1 MDNAEVINLDSLG
14 SLGDDDTSSSQPSV
28 NFGGGI
34 ELLMNDKAKSG
45 GTKEDDIGL
54 DDLNNLENE
63 LNNLTDTISSS
74 RHAPRAVPLQ
84 NIDNIS
90 LQVDAESGNAGGSA
104 LGTASVESNKTD
116 SENRQTWDGFSKFN
130 NVPINPDIDRKPEP
144 SRSKEELLKD
154 KFEYLR
160 KLEALEKKGITLSK
174 QYNMDSTLSEMQGEY
189 ESLKS
194 EAERKNSVKFQGKM
208 LMAAITGLEFLNNKF
223 DPFDLHLDG
232 WSEQVNENVDDY
244 DEIFAE
250 LHEKYRSKATMAP
263 ELKLLF
269 QLGGSAC
276 MLHMT
281 NSMFKNSIPGMDD
294 IMRQN
299 PELMQQFTSAAVNQ
313 MDTSSPGFGGFMN
326 MMNDGG
332 GGGAGGGGSGG
343 GGGAK
348 ARPPSPVET
357 KRFNIGRDNPHTSG
371 ERTRVSNSM
380 SSGGISLEENIVK
393 PTAPSKSSRTR
404 PEMQGPSDINDLL
417 SNLKSTSNSK
427 TASGMT
433 VDDSS
438 TVSISELK
446 EMQNDMSKMPGKSKR
461 RGKSDKNTISL
472 DI

>member
-1 MDNAEVINLDSLG
+1 MDSAEIINLDNLELPEESV
-14 SLGDDDTSSSQPSV
+14 SNKPSV

-34 ELLMNDKAKSG
+34 ELLMNDKVKSG
-45 GTKEDDIGL
+45 SSNKEEDIGL

-63 LNNLTDTISSS
+63 LNNLTDNVSSIPTPPVPNP
-74 RHAPRAVPLQ
+74 APVPLQ

-90 LQVDAESGNAGGSA
+90 LQVDAESGNTGGSA
-104 LGTASVESNKTD
+104 LGTASAASNKTD
-116 SENRQTWDGFSKFN
+116 TENRQTWDGFSKFN
-130 NVPINPDIDRKPEP
+130 NVPINPDLDRKPELP
-144 SRSKEELLKD
+144 KTKEELLKE

-174 QYNMDSTLSEMQGEY
+174 QYNMESSLSEMQGEY

-223 DPFDLHLDG
+223 DPFDLRLDG
-232 WSEQVNENVDDY
+232 WSEQVNENIDDY

-250 LHEKYRSKATMAP
+250 LHEKYKSKATMAP

-299 PELMQQFTSAAVNQ
+299 PDLMQQFTQAAVNQ
-313 MDTSSPGFGGFMN
+313 MDNSNPGFGGFMN
-326 MMNDGG
+326 MMNENNNGN
-332 GGGAGGGGSGG
+332 SGP
-343 GGGAK
+343 K

-357 KRFNIGRDNPHTSG
+357 KRFNIGRDEPTMSSSRNK
-371 ERTRVSNSM
+371 VSNSM
-380 SSGGISLEENIVK
+380 SSGGISLEENVVK
-393 PTAPSKSSRTR
+393 PSAPQKSSRTR
-404 PEMQGPSDINDLL
+404 PDMQGPSDINDLL
-417 SNLKSTSNSK
+417 SNLKSTTNNK
-427 TASGMT
+427 TSSGLT

-446 EMQNDMSKMPGKSKR
+446 EMQSDMNKMPGKSKR

>member
-14 SLGDDDTSSSQPSV
+14 TFDETLAGQPSV

-34 ELLMNDKAKSG
+34 ELLMNDKLKNG
-45 GTKEDDIGL
+45 GNSSKEQDIGL
-54 DDLNNLENE
+54 DDLDNLENE
-63 LNNLTDTISSS
+63 LNNLTDNMGSVP
-74 RHAPRAVPLQ
+74 AAVPRTNVPLQ

-90 LQVDAESGNAGGSA
+90 LQIDAENGDAGGSA
-104 LGTASVESNKTD
+104 LGTASVKSNKTESD
-116 SENRQTWDGFSKFN
+116 NAQTWDGFSKFN
-130 NVPINPDIDRKPEP
+130 NVPINPDIGRKSEP
-144 SRSKEELLKD
+144 TRSKEEILKE
-154 KFEYLR
+154 KFEFLR
-160 KLEALEKKGITLSK
+160 KLEALEKKGISLSK
-174 QYNMDSTLSEMQGEY
+174 QYNMDSSLSEMQGEY

-223 DPFDLHLDG
+223 DPFDIHLDG

-250 LHEKYRSKATMAP
+250 LHEKYKSKATMAP

-294 IMRQN
+294 IMKQN

-313 MDTSSPGFGGFMN
+313 MDNSSPGFGGFMN

-332 GGGAGGGGSGG
+332 GGGGG

-348 ARPPSPVET
+348 ASPPPPVET
-357 KRFNIGRDNPHTSG
+357 KRFNIGRDEHSTSRG
-371 ERTRVSNSM
+371 KVSDLM
-380 SSGGISLEENIVK
+380 SSGGISLEENVAR
-393 PTAPSKSSRTR
+393 PSAPQKSNRTR
-404 PEMQGPSDINDLL
+404 PDMQGPSDINDLL
-417 SNLKSTSNSK
+417 SNLKSTSNKK

-446 EMQNDMSKMPGKSKR
+446 EMQNDIRKMPGRSNR

-472 DI
+472 EI

>member
-1 MDNAEVINLDSLG
+1 MDSAEIINLDNLELPEESV
-14 SLGDDDTSSSQPSV
+14 SNKPSV

-34 ELLMNDKAKSG
+34 ELLMNDKVKSG
-45 GTKEDDIGL
+45 SGNKEEDIGL

-63 LNNLTDTISSS
+63 LNNLTDNVSSIPTPPVPLNLAS
-74 RHAPRAVPLQ
+74 APLQ

-90 LQVDAESGNAGGSA
+90 LQVDAESGNTGGSA
-104 LGTASVESNKTD
+104 LGTASAASNKTD
-116 SENRQTWDGFSKFN
+116 TENRQTWDGFSKFN
-130 NVPINPDIDRKPEP
+130 NVPINPDLDRKPELP
-144 SRSKEELLKD
+144 KTKEELLKE

-174 QYNMDSTLSEMQGEY
+174 QYNMESNLSEMQGEY

-223 DPFDLHLDG
+223 DPFDLRLDG
-232 WSEQVNENVDDY
+232 WSEQVNENIDDY

-250 LHEKYRSKATMAP
+250 LHEKYKSKATMAP

-299 PELMQQFTSAAVNQ
+299 PDLMQQFTQAAVNQ
-313 MDTSSPGFGGFMN
+313 MDNSNPGFGGFMN
-326 MMNDGG
+326 MMNENNNGN
-332 GGGAGGGGSGG
+332 SGP
-343 GGGAK
+343 K

-357 KRFNIGRDNPHTSG
+357 KRFNIGRDEPTMSSARNKF
-371 ERTRVSNSM
+371 SNSM
-380 SSGGISLEENIVK
+380 SSGGISLEENVVK
-393 PTAPSKSSRTR
+393 PSAPQKSSRTR
-404 PEMQGPSDINDLL
+404 PDMQGPSDINDLL
-417 SNLKSTSNSK
+417 SNLKSTTNNK
-427 TASGMT
+427 TSSGLT

-446 EMQNDMSKMPGKSKR
+446 EMQSDMNKMPGKSKR

>member
-1 MDNAEVINLDSLG
+1 MDSAEVINLDSLG
-14 SLGDDDTSSSQPSV
+14 VLDDNVSSQPSV

-34 ELLMNDKAKSG
+34 ELLMNDKVKTG
-45 GTKEDDIGL
+45 GSSNKEEDIGL

-63 LNNLTDTISSS
+63 LNNLTENVTSTPV
-74 RHAPRAVPLQ
+74 APAPAPVPLQ

-90 LQVDAESGNAGGSA
+90 LQVDAESANTGGSA
-104 LGTASVESNKTD
+104 LGTASAASNKTD
-116 SENRQTWDGFSKFN
+116 TENRQTWDGFSKFN
-130 NVPINPDIDRKPEP
+130 NVPINPDLDRKAELPKT
-144 SRSKEELLKD
+144 KEELLKE

-174 QYNMDSTLSEMQGEY
+174 QYTMESNLSEMQGEY

-223 DPFDLHLDG
+223 DPFDLRLDG
-232 WSEQVNENVDDY
+232 WSEQVNENIDDY

-250 LHEKYRSKATMAP
+250 LHEKYKSKATMAP

-299 PELMQQFTSAAVNQ
+299 PDLMQQFTQAAVNQ
-313 MDTSSPGFGGFMN
+313 MDNSNPGFGGFMN
-326 MMNDGG
+326 MMNENNNNGP
-332 GGGAGGGGSGG
+332 
-343 GGGAK
+343 K

-357 KRFNIGRDNPHTSG
+357 KRFNIGRDEPTMSSG
-371 ERTRVSNSM
+371 KNKVSNSM

-393 PTAPSKSSRTR
+393 PNAPQKSSRTR
-404 PEMQGPSDINDLL
+404 PDMQGPSDINDLL
-417 SNLKSTSNSK
+417 SNLKSTTNNK
-427 TASGMT
+427 TSSGLT

-446 EMQNDMSKMPGKSKR
+446 EMQSDMNKMPGKSKR

>member
-1 MDNAEVINLDSLG
+1 MDSAEIINLDNLELPEESV
-14 SLGDDDTSSSQPSV
+14 SNKPSV

-34 ELLMNDKAKSG
+34 ELLMNDKVKSG
-45 GTKEDDIGL
+45 SSNKEEDIGL

-63 LNNLTDTISSS
+63 LNNLTDNVSSIPTPPVPNP
-74 RHAPRAVPLQ
+74 APVPLQ

-90 LQVDAESGNAGGSA
+90 LQVDAESGNTGGSA
-104 LGTASVESNKTD
+104 LGTASAASNKTD
-116 SENRQTWDGFSKFN
+116 TENRQTWDGFSKFN
-130 NVPINPDIDRKPEP
+130 NVPINPDLDRKPELP
-144 SRSKEELLKD
+144 KTKEELLKE

-174 QYNMDSTLSEMQGEY
+174 QYNMESSLSEMQGEY

-223 DPFDLHLDG
+223 DPFDLRLDG
-232 WSEQVNENVDDY
+232 WSEQVNENIDDY

-250 LHEKYRSKATMAP
+250 LHEKYKSKATMAP

-299 PELMQQFTSAAVNQ
+299 PDLMQQFTQAAVNQ
-313 MDTSSPGFGGFMN
+313 MDNSNPGFGGFMN
-326 MMNDGG
+326 MMNENNNGN
-332 GGGAGGGGSGG
+332 SGP
-343 GGGAK
+343 K

-357 KRFNIGRDNPHTSG
+357 KRFNIGRDEPTMSSARNK
-371 ERTRVSNSM
+371 VSNSM
-380 SSGGISLEENIVK
+380 SSGGISLEENVVK
-393 PTAPSKSSRTR
+393 PSAPQKSSRTR
-404 PEMQGPSDINDLL
+404 PDMQGPSDINDLL
-417 SNLKSTSNSK
+417 SNLKSTTNNK
-427 TASGMT
+427 TSSGLT

-446 EMQNDMSKMPGKSKR
+446 EMQSDMNKMPGKSKR

>member
-1 MDNAEVINLDSLG
+1 MDNAEVINLDSLDAI
-14 SLGDDDTSSSQPSV
+14 DDIGVSAKPSV

-34 ELLMNDKAKSG
+34 ELLMNDKVKASTG
-45 GTKEDDIGL
+45 SSNNDDIGL
-54 DDLNNLENE
+54 DDLNNLEAE
-63 LNNLTDTISSS
+63 LNDLST
-74 RHAPRAVPLQ
+74 APANNSVPASTGATPLH

-90 LQVDAESGNAGGSA
+90 LQVDAEKGNEGGSA

-130 NVPINPDIDRKPEP
+130 NVPINPDINRRAEP
-144 SRSKEELLKD
+144 MKTKEEILKE

-174 QYNMDSTLSEMQGEY
+174 HYSMDSNLSDMQGEY

-223 DPFDLHLDG
+223 DPFDLRLDG
-232 WSEQVNENVDDY
+232 WSEQVNENIDDY

-250 LHEKYRSKATMAP
+250 LHEKYKSKATMAP

-299 PELMQQFTSAAVNQ
+299 PDLMQQFTQAAVNQ
-313 MDTSSPGFGGFMN
+313 MDNTNPGFGGFMN
-326 MMNDGG
+326 MMNDNNGG
-332 GGGAGGGGSGG
+332 GTSKG
-343 GGGAK
+343 
-348 ARPPSPVET
+348 RPPSPIET
-357 KRFNIGRDNPHTSG
+357 KRFNIGRDENMPS
-371 ERTRVSNSM
+371 RKSKVSDSM
-380 SSGGISLEENIVK
+380 SSGGISLEENIVN
-393 PTAPSKSSRTR
+393 PTAPQKSTRTR
-404 PEMQGPSDINDLL
+404 PDMQGPSDINDLL
-417 SNLKSTSNSK
+417 SNLKSTSNNK
-427 TASGMT
+427 TATGLT

-446 EMQNDMSKMPGKSKR
+446 EMQNDMNKMPGKSKR